1 VVLLITLLI
10 VSPEAVGCFIAPCQQ
25 EAVTEQTSSSLS
37 LTAVRAITER
47 VDLKEDHRR
56 SRRHFSLGKACL
68 HLKGISTLRQC
79 KNRL

>member
-1 VVLLITLLI
+1 LITPLV
-10 VSPEAVGCFIAPCQQ
+10 VSPEAVGRFIGSCQQ
-25 EAVTEQTSSSLS
+25 EALTEQTSSSLS

-56 SRRHFSLGKACL
+56 SRRHFSFLGKTCL
-68 HLKGISTLRQC
+68 HLKGISTLRQY